1 MSFLSRIFGGG
12 GRKQA
17 AAIAS
22 ADPIDAFWVWWREA
36 SVELAK
42 AYDDES
48 DGPSEALIEA
58 ISERVH
64 AIDEG
69 LAWETGPGRKSDHH
83 FALSA
88 EGDAALRVLT
98 QRWLSRAPQPSKS
111 WEYYASRQKSG
122 GNPRKTLTI
131 DGRTFDYGDFKLGLE
146 VDDTRAVV
154 NAVVYHPLF
163 AELAEEH
170 RLQPTF
176 LVLDDLLGEDEV
188 TSWIGS
194 VDAVAE
200 EPDGAKPSTALL
212 EAVRELRSSW
222 DDEKVSL
229 LKGNH
234 PDGSPL
240 FALMRLGLK
249 RLDHLLHDHHL
260 ELVFQ
265 LREPTEHGLTVNEE
279 GEELNA
285 LEEGL
290 CAELGPRAIWIGHET
305 YGGKRI
311 LHLHADASPA
321 IQDAVLRY
329 CEAHG
334 DWTTELTVKHDPTW
348 AILRRY

>member
-12 GRKQA
+12 RAKPTPA
-17 AAIAS
+17 AVAN
-22 ADPIDAFWVWWREA
+22 DPIDAFWVWWREA

-48 DGPSEALIEA
+48 EGPSEALIEA
-58 ISERVH
+58 ISEKVH
-64 AIDEG
+64 GIHEG
-69 LAWETGPGRKSDHH
+69 LAWETGPGRNSDHH
-83 FALSA
+83 FAVSA
-88 EGDAALRVLT
+88 EGDASLRVLT

-111 WEYYASRQKSG
+111 WEYYAARQRG
-122 GNPRKTLTI
+122 GDQKKTLTI
-131 DGRTFDYGDFKLGLE
+131 DGRSFEYEDFTLALD
-146 VDDTRAVV
+146 VDETRAEVNVV
-154 NAVVYHPLF
+154 AYHPLF
-163 AELAEEH
+163 AEMAEED
-170 RLQPTF
+170 RVQPTF
-176 LVLDDLLGEDEV
+176 LVLDDLLGEDDV

-194 VDAVAE
+194 VDTATA
-200 EPDGAKPSTALL
+200 EPDGAKPAAALL
-212 EAVRELRSSW
+212 EAVRELRSRW

-229 LKGNH
+229 LKGKH

-260 ELVFQ
+260 ELVFE
-265 LREPTEHGLTVNEE
+265 LREPTEHGLTTQEE
-279 GEELNA
+279 GDELNT

-311 LHLHADASPA
+311 LHFHADSSPA
-321 IQDAVLRY
+321 IQDTVLRY
-329 CEAHG
+329 CEAQG
-334 DWTTELTVKHDPTW
+334 DWKPDLTVKHDPAW